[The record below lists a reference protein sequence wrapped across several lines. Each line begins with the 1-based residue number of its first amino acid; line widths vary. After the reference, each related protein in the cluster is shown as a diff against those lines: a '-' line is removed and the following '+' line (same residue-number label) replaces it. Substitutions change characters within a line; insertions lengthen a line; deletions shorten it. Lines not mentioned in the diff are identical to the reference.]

1 MASSHVSSR
10 VTKPHRTYILHISH
24 RSIMHLRPLFTLAAA
39 LSLLTACSG
48 DSSGTK
54 TSQEDAPPVQ
64 TTDTTLVGKRL
75 HLRFPDNFSTVE
87 YLSHKHLFWR
97 SKDSVHGSK
106 EGEDNY
112 SAIRIGK
119 SVFFINWV
127 EDDGTTVSQVLDL
140 SERTCQAFI
149 TSNVYSRN
157 QTSRSTSVLSGTIE
171 KIEDANHLLLD

>member
-1 MASSHVSSR
+1 
-10 VTKPHRTYILHISH
+10 
-24 RSIMHLRPLFTLAAA
+24 MHLRPLFTLAAA
-39 LSLLTACSG
+39 LLLLTTCSG

-54 TSQEDAPPVQ
+54 TSQEDTPPVQ

-127 EDDGTTVSQVLDL
+127 EADGTTVSQVLDL

>member
-1 MASSHVSSR
+1 M
-10 VTKPHRTYILHISH
+10 Y
-24 RSIMHLRPLFTLAAA
+24 LRPLFTLAAA

-75 HLRFPDNFSTVE
+75 HLRFPENVSTVE

-112 SAIRIGK
+112 SVIRIGA
-119 SVFFINWV
+119 SVFFVNWV
-127 EDDGTTVSQVLDL
+127 EADGTTVSQVLDL
-140 SERTCQAFI
+140 KEHTCQTFL
-149 TSNVYSRN
+149 TSNIFSKKKDKRV
-157 QTSRSTSVLSGTIE
+157 TVVLSGTIE
-171 KIEDANHLLLD
+171 KIEDANHLLLE

>member
-24 RSIMHLRPLFTLAAA
+24 RSIMYLRPLFTLAAA

-75 HLRFPDNFSTVE
+75 HLRFPENVSTV
-87 YLSHKHLFWR
+87 
-97 SKDSVHGSK
+97 
-106 EGEDNY
+106 
-112 SAIRIGK
+112 
-119 SVFFINWV
+119 
-127 EDDGTTVSQVLDL
+127 GTTVSQVLDL

-149 TSNVYSRN
+149 TSNVYSQN
-157 QTSRSTSVLSGTIE
+157 QASRSTSVLSGTIE
-171 KIEDANHLLLD
+171 KIEDANHLLFD